1 VTHIIQTERLTLTP
15 LSLADMDDLLT
26 LWRDENF
33 TRFTSGRIL
42 TEEEI
47 WIRLLRDIGHW
58 SAMGFGNWAIRLSE
72 TGQHVGSVG
81 LFDYRRSLEPPF
93 DAPEVGW
100 GLRSDFH
107 GKGLAAEALTAA
119 LAWSDQNIAK
129 VRTVCMIS
137 PQNQPS
143 IRLALR
149 SGFRPYAQGEYS
161 GSVVDLYERPRFA
174 RMGG

>member
-1 VTHIIQTERLTLTP
+1 MSQIFQTERLTLTP
-15 LSLADMDDLLT
+15 MSLADIDDLLT
-26 LWRDENF
+26 LWRDGDF

-42 TEEEI
+42 TEEEV
-47 WIRLLRDIGHW
+47 WTRLLRDIGHW
-58 SAMGFGNWAIRLSE
+58 SVMGFGNWTIRLTE

-81 LFDYRRSLEPPF
+81 LFDYRRALEPPF

-100 GLRSDFH
+100 GLRSGFQ
-107 GKGLAAEALTAA
+107 GQGLAYEALTAA

-143 IRLALR
+143 IRLAQR
-149 SGFRPYAQGEYS
+149 CGFRPYGQGQYS
-161 GSVVDLYERPRFA
+161 GSIVDLYERPRFA
-174 RMGG
+174 